1 MSAIIN
7 LTSFDVTLPR
17 TPNTSAAPLARE
29 PHQPDSFLFS

>member
-17 TPNTSAAPLARE
+17 TPTSAAPLARE